1 MKVLYRSEDASQLHG
16 APDIQITHSAVLIN
30 PESSIN
36 LLRHSCSPGF
46 KGLED
51 AGSKVLKDELLSYQ
65 LRLNRPV
72 YQHNSRIG
80 DMLIY
85 DDEQFLQKRDAF
97 EEIRFLKAAR
107 LFLSPDR
114 FAIPDW
120 RNDSVVSLL
129 ISSSIVKTNVTD
141 VEVKNVH
148 NSNYW
153 SFVFLRLV
161 SF

>member
-1 MKVLYRSEDASQLHG
+1 
-16 APDIQITHSAVLIN
+16 
-30 PESSIN
+30 
-36 LLRHSCSPGF
+36 
-46 KGLED
+46 
-51 AGSKVLKDELLSYQ
+51 
-65 LRLNRPV
+65 
-72 YQHNSRIG
+72 
-80 DMLIY
+80 MLIY

-153 SFVFLRLV
+153 SFIF
-161 SF
+161 FKACHFNI